1 MAKYPMAGHSYIE
14 VDDAGGLPRNLS
26 PYIAEIE
33 PLGRAVSGVDVTG
46 LKDAAQRTG
55 AGPETAQEFALYG
68 FFDDTPVSGPDATLA
83 GIVGRIGTVSYGP
96 AGNLAG
102 QRKISGEFLC
112 LSYQVFGRG
121 DGPVRFQARFRQSGP
136 VVFGV
141 WD

>member
-14 VDDAGGLPRNLS
+14 VDDAGGMPRNLS
-26 PYIAEIE
+26 PYVAEIE
-33 PLGRAVSGVDVTG
+33 PLGQAVAWVDVTG

-55 AGPETAQEFALYG
+55 VGPELAQEFALYG
-68 FFDDTPVSGPDATLA
+68 FFDDTPVTGPDAALA

-96 AGNLAG
+96 AGGRKG

-112 LSYQVFGRG
+112 LSYQVFGRIE
-121 DGPVRFQARFRQSGP
+121 GPVRFQARFRQTGP
-136 VVFGV
+136 AVFGV